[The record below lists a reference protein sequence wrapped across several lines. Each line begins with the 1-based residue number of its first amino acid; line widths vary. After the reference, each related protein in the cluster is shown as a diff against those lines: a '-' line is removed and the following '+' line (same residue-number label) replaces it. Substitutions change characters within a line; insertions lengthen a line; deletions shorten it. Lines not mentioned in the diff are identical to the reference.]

1 MGMIYLVRHGQ
12 ASFGEANYDRLS
24 DLGVR
29 QARIL
34 GGYLAD
40 TGLRPDA
47 LYSWKLER
55 QSRTAGEVIDCYR
68 KRDIPIPDYVLSYAL
83 NEYDSAGVLF
93 SQLPDILEEDPSFKE
108 DLDRIYSDKRSFQKV
123 FEASVMRW
131 ISGRHDKPG
140 IESWPAFSARVCGG
154 IEDIISEEGRGKQIV
169 LFTSGGPI
177 AALLQRALG
186 LTGEHAIRL
195 SWQIVNASVTRF
207 MYNSKR
213 ITLAG
218 FNMISH
224 LELQGDKTLITY
236 R

>member
-1 MGMIYLVRHGQ
+1 MGMIYMVRHGQ
-12 ASFGEANYDRLS
+12 ASFGEANYDKLS

-34 GGYLAD
+34 GEYLAD
-40 TGLRPDA
+40 TGLRPDE
-47 LYSWKLER
+47 LYSWKLKR
-55 QSRTAGEVIDCYR
+55 QSRTADEVINCYR
-68 KRDIPIPDYVLSYAL
+68 ERGLMIPDYTFSYAL
-83 NEYDSAGVLF
+83 NEYDSAGVLM
-93 SQLPDILEEDPSFKE
+93 SQVPDILKEDPSFKE
-108 DLDRIYSDKRSFQKV
+108 DLDRIYTDKRSFQKV
-123 FEASVMRW
+123 FEMSVIRW
-131 ISGRHDKPG
+131 LSGRHDKPG
-140 IESWPAFSARVCGG
+140 VESWTDFSSRVCGG
-154 IEDIISEEGRGKQIV
+154 IEDIISNEGRGKNIV

-177 AALLQRALG
+177 AALLHKTLE
-186 LTGEHAIRL
+186 LTGENAIRL

-224 LELQGDKTLITY
+224 LELQGDKSLITY

>member
-1 MGMIYLVRHGQ
+1 MGMIYMVRHGQ

-29 QARIL
+29 QARVL

-55 QSRTAGEVIDCYR
+55 QKGTANEVIDCYR
-68 KRDIPIPDYVLSYAL
+68 KRNLPIPDYTLSYAL
-83 NEYDSAGVLF
+83 NEYDSAGVLM
-93 SQLPDILEEDPSFKE
+93 SQVPDILEEDPSFQE

-123 FEASVMRW
+123 FEMSVMRW
-131 ISGRHDKPG
+131 ISGRYDKPG
-140 IESWPAFSARVCGG
+140 IESWPAFSSRVCDG
-154 IEDIISEEGRGKQIV
+154 IEDIISREGRGKNIV

-177 AALLQRALG
+177 AALLHRVLG
-186 LTGEHAIRL
+186 LTGENAIRL
-195 SWQIVNASVTRF
+195 SWQIMNASVTRF

-218 FNMISH
+218 FNVVSH

>member
-1 MGMIYLVRHGQ
+1 MGMIYMVRHGQ

-34 GGYLAD
+34 GGHLVD

-55 QSRTAGEVIDCYR
+55 QKGTADEVIDCYR
-68 KRDIPIPDYVLSYAL
+68 KRGLPIPDYTFSYAL
-83 NEYDSAGVLF
+83 NEYDSAGVLM
-93 SQLPDILEEDPSFKE
+93 SQVRDILEEDPSFQE

-123 FEASVMRW
+123 FEMSVMRW
-131 ISGRHDKPG
+131 ISGRYDKPG
-140 IESWPAFSARVCGG
+140 IESWPAFSSRVCDG
-154 IEDIISEEGRGKQIV
+154 IEDIISEEGRGKNIV

-177 AALLQRALG
+177 AALLHRVLG
-186 LTGEHAIRL
+186 LTGENAIRL

-218 FNMISH
+218 FNVVSH